1 MELAEGNKD
10 GFLLSTAALWIDR
23 NDTNENSQTSEYV
36 TLPRICLECPEISV
50 EIVLQNSN
58 NYPAKSFTGL
68 KICGCHEEVV
78 KWMFYKQ
85 VASVNKSFRLI
96 KIRKTEEDD
105 QLNHYFQV
113 VNMPSGRTN

>member
-1 MELAEGNKD
+1 MELAEENKD

-23 NDTNENSQTSEYV
+23 NDTNENSLTSEYV
-36 TLPRICLECPEISV
+36 TLPCICRECPEISV

-58 NYPAKSFTGL
+58 NYPAKSFIGL
-68 KICGCHEEVV
+68 KICDCHEVV
-78 KWMFYKQ
+78 KWMFSKQ
-85 VASVNKSFRLI
+85 VTSVNKSFRLI

-113 VNMPSGRTN
+113 VNISSGRTK